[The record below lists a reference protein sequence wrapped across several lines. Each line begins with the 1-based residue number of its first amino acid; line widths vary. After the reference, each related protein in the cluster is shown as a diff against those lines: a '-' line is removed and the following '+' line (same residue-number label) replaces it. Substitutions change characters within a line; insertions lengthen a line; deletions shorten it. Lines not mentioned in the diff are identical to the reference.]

1 MEGHMADDLNR
12 KDNSLLRGVVIGAAV
27 VGLGVLAYLY
37 YQRTQE
43 PVVKIDIPG
52 FSGEITKDNGVHI
65 EVGKDRP

>member
-52 FSGEITKDNGVHI
+52 FSGEITKDSGVHI